1 MKARKG
7 LVFLTV
13 FFLVLST
20 FSLAKE
26 SPLPDPSYEGYVY
39 DEAGVLGQETKDIII
54 QKAKRLDQKTGAQI
68 VVAIIPSLKG
78 EEIEDYS
85 VRLFQ
90 HWKIGNKEDQG
101 VLLLISME
109 DHKIRI
115 ETGYGLEGPLPDMVC
130 AQIIDGMGPYF
141 REGNPDQGVLYAF
154 KELYTRTAEELGYED
169 TGEEIPLETREEYS
183 SINMGRIITII
194 VLLII
199 FSNLFSG
206 PRGPRR
212 RRRRGFWIFPG
223 GGFGGWSSGGGWPGG
238 SSGGGWSGG
247 GSGGFSGGG
256 WSGGG
261 GSSGGGG
268 ASGGW

>member
-1 MKARKG
+1 MKARKV
-7 LVFLTV
+7 LVFLAV

-20 FSLAKE
+20 FSFAQE
-26 SPLPDPSYEGYVY
+26 NPLPDPSYEGYVY

-90 HWKIGNKEDQG
+90 HWKIGNTSDQG

-130 AQIIDGMGPYF
+130 AEIIDGMGPYF

-154 KELYTRTAEELGYED
+154 KELYTRTAEELGYQD
-169 TGEEIPLETREEYS
+169 TGEEIPLENSENSS
-183 SINMGRIITII
+183 SINMETIITII
-194 VLLII
+194 IILII

-223 GGFGGWSSGGGWPGG
+223 GGFGGWSGGGF
-238 SSGGGWSGG
+238 SGGGWSGG